1 MKKTKL
7 LLHKRILVAVL
18 SGGMLLL
25 PNWGYAMPSLP
36 VLPNGVTRD
45 DITTSGDQ
53 MTITGSGNMA
63 IDWDSFNVGNGKTV
77 NFTGMNAVLNYVIGN
92 TKSEIFGNITGENVH
107 VFLVNPNGILFG
119 AEAKVNV
126 GQLTASTRAIEDR
139 TVFNG
144 SAFSTLSAEAAQK
157 VRGDIINLGEL
168 TANKIVLEGDNI
180 SLLNAATL
188 KIKNNDNS
196 NITLRANEKITVGY
210 ETSNYVTGAVS
221 AKSAVDKG
229 SVALAGANL
238 ECLNNK
244 NKTGIAITDAM
255 LVHNVD
261 DLQAINNNLAGD
273 YMLANDIDAKD
284 ATGFKSIGHMD
295 YDDTAGG
302 FSGTLDGLN
311 CEIKNLTIE
320 MTNNNNVGLFNII
333 LEGASVKNLQM
344 TNSSITGNADVGS
357 IVGKNYGTISNVTNE
372 ANITAGSFGEV
383 GGIVG
388 VNYGKLDNVI
398 NKGTITS
405 TGTSL
410 GGIAGIN
417 IGGTISNASNEAA
430 IEAKGNYVGGI
441 VGSNSA
447 GGKII
452 NSENNGKITGNN
464 VSYIGGICGDNKGSI
479 QGCTNNA
486 VTDVIINDGTL
497 TDIDIT
503 NGQFIG
509 GIVGYNNAN
518 AEILNSHNK
527 QEIKGG
533 KYVGGIAGI
542 NNSLI
547 GGENGSSNSG
557 SVTGTGD
564 YVGGIVGASKANKN
578 TIENCNNSGDVSG
591 ASYVGGIAGTNSN
604 ENTTEESRISDSSNS
619 GSVTGKGNFV
629 GGIVG
634 YNNYNGTSENKAV
647 IENCTNSGAAD
658 KKISGT
664 GYVGGIVGYNTG
676 DVINV
681 INNIAV
687 TGTGDFVGGIVG
699 RNSATIKQAYNQNT
713 VNGGKYI
720 GGIAGYSSG
729 TLTDVHNEKNGTVT
743 GTTNTGGIV
752 GYNTGTIGVD
762 DTKNTTVTN
771 AGNIIGTSY
780 VGGIVGYN
788 TGVIGEEKDGKS
800 VTNSGAVSGSGS
812 TIGGIVGYNKGT
824 NSSITKAYNSGT
836 VTGSGT
842 TSTYIGGISGK
853 NEGTLTDVHNEKGG
867 TVTGSGYVGGIS
879 GYNTGTIGDADK
891 KTSVTNSGAIEAT
904 GFTSNGKPKAYVGGI
919 TGYNTGNILKAANKG
934 KVTGSGDY
942 VGGIVAN
949 NSKGTIS
956 DSYNIGDVKGDRQQV
971 SGISGYNTG
980 TIQNVYN
987 SGKIDGTYYVGG
999 IVGYS
1004 SGGTVA
1010 NAYNIGQIIGKD
1022 GFIGGVVGDGSG
1034 TVTNAYYASFDGDA
1048 IAGYL
1053 KYQGDDTLLSLEE
1066 FGQAFESDLRDE
1078 DKDSWKFYNGNTTP
1092 LLKGFLKKIT
1102 IDGDTISGVDAVY
1115 NGSEQIAGL
1124 GGLADGILV
1133 GAKKEIGTYTLKDL
1147 LYSGQDGYDITI
1159 LNDGIKFTIR
1169 EVPPDEPQQPSQPA
1183 VPQEGIYQN
1192 ALVNIAITERENR
1205 PEQQNIRQRII
1216 DSPIKVGEEQAKVR
1230 IEGDGIKFGKEQI
1243 RVKVDDDGIKIEEE
1257 A

>member
-7 LLHKRILVAVL
+7 LLHKRILAAVL

-25 PNWGYAMPSLP
+25 PNWGYALPQGGTVVAGSVNQGSFNPSG
-36 VLPNGVTRD
+36 N
-45 DITTSGDQ
+45 Q
-53 MTITGSGNMA
+53 MNITGSGNVA
-63 IDWDSFNVGNGKTV
+63 IDWNSFNVGTNETV
-77 NFTGMNAVLNYVIGN
+77 TFKGMDAVLNYVTGN
-92 TKSEIFGNITGENVH
+92 TKSEILGNITGNDVH

-119 AEAKVNV
+119 ADAKVNV
-126 GQLTASTRAIEDR
+126 GQLTASTRTIEDR
-139 TVFNG
+139 TGFDG
-144 SAFSTLSAEAAQK
+144 SAFSTLSAAAAKK

-196 NITLRANEKITVGY
+196 DITLRANNKVTVGY
-210 ETSNYVTGAVS
+210 EVTDKTTIDVGDGVS
-221 AKSAVDKG
+221 GGHEVSDYKNGGGTKG
-229 SVALAGANL
+229 STV
-238 ECLNNK
+238 LNGVVVQDLSGNSK
-244 NKTGIAITDAM
+244 NITDAM
-255 LVHNVD
+255 LVHNVYE
-261 DLQAINNNLAGD
+261 LQAIENNITNITGSDGGTYKYVQGD
-273 YMLANDIDAKD
+273 YMLANDITNIDENGNTIDISKWHNNE
-284 ATGFKSIGHMD
+284 GFASIGKLTGD
-295 YDDTAGG
+295 KLNNSVEGG
-302 FSGTLDGLN
+302 FIGSLDGMEFKISGLN
-311 CEIKNLTIE
+311 ISRTGNGQGNRKYLDYS
-320 MTNNNNVGLFNII
+320 VGLFTI
-333 LEGASVKNLQM
+333 LREDASVKNLQM
-344 TNSSITGNADVGS
+344 SDSSITGLSGVGS
-357 IVGKNYGTISNVTNE
+357 IAGKNYGTISNVTNE
-372 ANITAGSFGEV
+372 ANITAGSFGTA

-388 VNYGKLDNVI
+388 NNYGKLENVI

-405 TGTSL
+405 TSSSV
-410 GGIAGIN
+410 GGIVGSN
-417 IGGTISNASNEAA
+417 NGGTISNARNEAA
-430 IEAKGNYVGGI
+430 IEAKGSKVGGI
-441 VGSNSA
+441 VGSNSD

-464 VSYIGGICGDNKGSI
+464 ITYVGGICGWNDAASI
-479 QGCTNNA
+479 QNCTNDA
-486 VTDVIINDGTL
+486 V
-497 TDIDIT
+497 IDIT
-503 NGQFIG
+503 DGSNIG
-509 GIVGYNNAN
+509 GIVGTNFTH
-518 AEILNSHNK
+518 AEILDSHNK
-527 QEIKGG
+527 QEVKGADH
-533 KYVGGIAGI
+533 VGGIAGL
-542 NNSLI
+542 NQWLI

-676 DVINV
+676 DVIDV

-824 NSSITKAYNSGT
+824 NSSITKACNSGT
-836 VTGSGT
+836 VTG
-842 TSTYIGGISGK
+842 
-853 NEGTLTDVHNEKGG
+853 
-867 TVTGSGYVGGIS
+867 TGASANYVGGIS
-879 GYNTGTIGDADK
+879 GWNDGKLTNVHNK
-891 KTSVTNSGAIEAT
+891 KDSSVT
-904 GFTSNGKPKAYVGGI
+904 GK
-919 TGYNTGNILKAANKG
+919 
-934 KVTGSGDY
+934 DY
-942 VGGIVAN
+942 IGGIVGIN
-949 NSKGTIS
+949 KGTVS
-956 DSYNIGDVKGDRQQV
+956 DSYNSSEVVSGNQQV
-971 SGISGYNTG
+971 GGISGNNSG

-987 SGKIDGTYYVGG
+987 SGKIEGVYYVGG
-999 IVGYS
+999 IVGNHS
-1004 SGGTVA
+1004 SGSITNTYNMGKISGTSSV
-1010 NAYNIGQIIGKD
+1010 GDIIGY
-1022 GFIGGVVGDGSG
+1022 GSG
-1034 TVTNAYYASFDGDA
+1034 TVTNAYYASLDGDA

-1053 KYQGDDTLLSLEE
+1053 KYQGDGTLLSLEK
-1066 FGQAFESDLRDE
+1066 FGQDFEEGLRDE
-1078 DKDSWKFYNGNTTP
+1078 DAGSWRFYNGNTAP

-1102 IDGDTISGVDAVY
+1102 VNGDTISGVDVVY

-1133 GAKKEIGTYTLKDL
+1133 GAKKEIGTYTLEDL

-1192 ALVNIAITERENR
+1192 ALVNIAVTERENR

-1216 DSPIKVGEEQAKVR
+1216 DSPLKVGEEQAKVR

>member
-7 LLHKRILVAVL
+7 LLHKRILAAVL

-25 PNWGYAMPSLP
+25 PNWGYALPQGGTVVAGSVNQGSFNPSG
-36 VLPNGVTRD
+36 N
-45 DITTSGDQ
+45 Q
-53 MTITGSGNMA
+53 MNITGSGNVA
-63 IDWDSFNVGNGKTV
+63 IDWNSFNIGKNETV
-77 NFTGMNAVLNYVIGN
+77 SFSGMQAVLNYVTGN
-92 TKSEIFGNITGENVH
+92 TKSEILGNINGNDVH

-126 GQLTASTRAIEDR
+126 GKLTASTRTIEDR
-139 TVFNG
+139 TVFDG
-144 SAFSTLSAEAAQK
+144 STFSTLSAEAAKK

-188 KIKNNDNS
+188 KIKNSDNS
-196 NITLRANEKITVGY
+196 NITLRANNKVTVGY
-210 ETSNYVTGAVS
+210 ETNDYVTGAVA

-320 MTNNNNVGLFNII
+320 MTNKQNVGLFNII

-388 VNYGKLDNVI
+388 VNYGNLDNVI

-417 IGGTISNASNEAA
+417 IGGTINNARNEAA
-430 IEAKGNYVGGI
+430 LTAQNSSVGGI

-447 GGKII
+447 MGTIS
-452 NSENNGKITGNN
+452 NSVNAGKITGSN
-464 VSYIGGICGDNKGSI
+464 VSN
-479 QGCTNNA
+479 
-486 VTDVIINDGTL
+486 V
-497 TDIDIT
+497 
-503 NGQFIG
+503 G
-509 GIVGYNNAN
+509 GIVGYNG
-518 AEILNSHNK
+518 SGSVR
-527 QEIKGG
+527 GG
-533 KYVGGIAGI
+533 IIDSCINTKEAVINITGGSNIGGIAGRNDFGSNGTSGRDWYSI
-542 NNSLI
+542 TNSNNYAAVSGKDHI
-547 GGENGSSNSG
+547 GGIAGHNKDWIEKNQNFGAI
-557 SVTGTGD
+557 TGTGN
-564 YVGGIVGASKANKN
+564 YVGGIVGANSENPAIIANC
-578 TIENCNNSGDVSG
+578 INSGVITGINYVGGIAGYNGYDGDYGTAKITNSHNAESASVTGNSYVGGVVGYNGYADTNGGAIIEESTNSG
-591 ASYVGGIAGTNSN
+591 FVKATGYTGKNYSYVGGIAGYNANGEITGVTNN
-604 ENTTEESRISDSSNS
+604 GNVE
-619 GSVTGKGNFV
+619 GSYYAV
-629 GGIVG
+629 GGIAG
-634 YNNYNGTSENKAV
+634 YNNKGDISEAVNKGTVE
-647 IENCTNSGAAD
+647 GA
-658 KKISGT
+658 SY
-664 GYVGGIVGYNTG
+664 YVGGIVGYNYG
-676 DVINV
+676 
-681 INNIAV
+681 NISKAYNEKSIQGV
-687 TGTGDFVGGIVG
+687 YYVGGI
-699 RNSATIKQAYNQNT
+699 S
-713 VNGGKYI
+713 
-720 GGIAGYSSG
+720 GYSAG

-743 GTTNTGGIV
+743 GTTYIGGIV
-752 GYNTGTIGVD
+752 GYNSGAIGID
-762 DTKNTTVTN
+762 DENNTTVTN
-771 AGNIIGTSY
+771 AGNITGTGNY

-788 TGVIGEEKDGKS
+788 QGTKS
-800 VTNSGAVSGSGS
+800 SV
-812 TIGGIVGYNKGT
+812 
-824 NSSITKAYNSGT
+824 TKAYNSGT

-853 NEGTLTDVHNEKGG
+853 NEGTLTDVHNEKDGIVNG
-867 TVTGSGYVGGIS
+867 VTQVGGIV
-879 GYNTGTIGDADK
+879 GTNTGD
-891 KTSVTNSGAIEAT
+891 
-904 GFTSNGKPKAYVGGI
+904 
-919 TGYNTGNILKAANKG
+919 ILKAANKG
-934 KVTGSGDY
+934 NVIGSGDY
-942 VGGIVAN
+942 IGGIVGYN
-949 NSKGTIS
+949 NKGTVS
-956 DSYNIGDVKGDRQQV
+956 DSYNSSEVVSGNQQV
-971 SGISGYNTG
+971 GGVSGNNSG

-987 SGKIDGTYYVGG
+987 SGKINGTKYIGG
-999 IVGYS
+999 IVGNHS
-1004 SGGTVA
+1004 SGSIT
-1010 NAYNIGQIIGKD
+1010 NTYNIGKISGTSS
-1022 GFIGGVVGDGSG
+1022 VGDIVGVGSG

-1053 KYQGDDTLLSLEE
+1053 KYQGDGTLLSLEE
-1066 FGQAFESDLRDE
+1066 FGQAFEQGLRDE
-1078 DKDSWKFYNGNTTP
+1078 DKDSWRFYNGNTVP
-1092 LLKGFLKKIT
+1092 LLKGFLKKIEVNGN
-1102 IDGDTISGVDAVY
+1102 DISGVDAVY

-1169 EVPPDEPQQPSQPA
+1169 EMPPDEPQQPSQPA

-1192 ALVNIAITERENR
+1192 ALVNIAVTERENR

-1216 DSPIKVGEEQAKVR
+1216 DSPIKLGEEQAKVR
-1230 IEGDGIKFGKEQI
+1230 IEGDGIKFEKEQI